1 MKIRQIQDKDIVRIT
16 EIYNWYIL
24 NTTVTFET
32 EVISPPV
39 MKKRVQE
46 KVEKYDWLVGEL
58 DQKVIGYA
66 YYGLFRS
73 RPAYNHTVELTIYL
87 TQESI
92 GKGFGKPLYSEL
104 IQSAKKRGFRE
115 LIGVIA
121 LPNLGSTALHQKL
134 GFEEIG
140 VLKRVGHKFDR
151 YIDVG
156 IWQKSIP

>member
-1 MKIRQIQDKDIVRIT
+1 MKIRQIQDEDIKRIT
-16 EIYNWYIL
+16 ELYNWYIL

-32 EVISPPV
+32 EVINPLA
-39 MKKRVQE
+39 MKERVQE

-58 DQKVIGYA
+58 EQKVIGYA
-66 YYGLFRS
+66 YYGSFRS

-87 TQESI
+87 AQESI
-92 GKGFGKPLYSEL
+92 GKGFGKLLYSEL
-104 IQSAKKRGFRE
+104 IQSAEERGFRE

-121 LPNLGSTALHQKL
+121 LPNPGSTVLHQKL
-134 GFEEIG
+134 GFQEIG

-156 IWQKSIP
+156 IWQKSI

>member
-1 MKIRQIQDKDIVRIT
+1 MKIRQIQDEDIVRIT

-66 YYGLFRS
+66 YYGSFRS

-87 TQESI
+87 AQESV
-92 GKGFGKPLYSEL
+92 GKGFGKPLYGEL
-104 IQSAKKRGFRE
+104 IQSAEKRGFRE
-115 LIGVIA
+115 LIGIIA
-121 LPNLGSTALHQKL
+121 LPNPGSTALHQKL
-134 GFEEIG
+134 GFEEVG

>member
-1 MKIRQIQDKDIVRIT
+1 MKIRQIQDDDIVRVT

-24 NTTVTFET
+24 NTIVTFET
-32 EVISPPV
+32 EVINPSA
-39 MKKRVQE
+39 MKERVQE

-66 YYGLFRS
+66 YYGSFRS
-73 RPAYNHTVELTIYL
+73 RPAYSHTVELTIYL
-87 TQESI
+87 DQESI
-92 GKGFGKPLYSEL
+92 GKGFGKSLYGEL
-104 IQSAKKRGFRE
+104 IQSAEKHGFRE

-121 LPNLGSTALHQKL
+121 LPNPGSTVLHQKL

-156 IWQKSIP
+156 IWQKSIL